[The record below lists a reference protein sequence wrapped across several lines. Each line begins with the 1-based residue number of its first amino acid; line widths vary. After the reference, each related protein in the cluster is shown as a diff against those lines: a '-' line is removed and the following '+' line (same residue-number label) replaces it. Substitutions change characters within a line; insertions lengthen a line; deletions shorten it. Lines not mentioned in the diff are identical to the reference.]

1 MDFSKEKMKE
11 YNFNNEYIEK
21 NLSNNFSII
30 LSFGKHKLNK
40 GTDIAVENINID
52 LKNIKN
58 YEIKQIIKEIFLL
71 NKLKNTIYFPKLI
84 TFFKSNDNEDIYF
97 IFEGNKINLKMLIN
111 SKIFD
116 YKKQEE
122 LIKFIIYQI
131 AYGLYFLHSNKIIHH
146 NIKPVN
152 ILINETAEISIYNF
166 LSTIYK
172 GEQSIYYTPSYAAP
186 EIFIKESIID
196 EKYDMWALGVIIIE
210 LYLKQLNFFGLKN
223 GEKKGRNF
231 NQINEILSR
240 FQIDENKIKDPKILL
255 ENILNG
261 KIKAEFKIEQIS
273 KGINDSEA
281 IELIKNLIIINPKKR
296 YSAEQVL
303 RSDFLKTFWG
313 LDSLE
318 IQPNNLLLN
327 YNENYEYLKDKTDK
341 TTFIKFIDNV
351 VNSFKS

>member
-1 MDFSKEKMKE
+1 
-11 YNFNNEYIEK
+11 
-21 NLSNNFSII
+21 
-30 LSFGKHKLNK
+30 
-40 GTDIAVENINID
+40 
-52 LKNIKN
+52 
-58 YEIKQIIKEIFLL
+58 
-71 NKLKNTIYFPKLI
+71 
-84 TFFKSNDNEDIYF
+84 
-97 IFEGNKINLKMLIN
+97 MLIN